1 VIGVLRAWTV
11 AFADRPTS
19 MHWSSGGGTTALVVP
34 SLRTRPWDTR
44 HLGGTADTLQTHWHG
59 ACWLGSQQTR
69 TLMTSIPPRVA
80 VIAFLLVMLASGASA
95 QDRFLVGTNWLP
107 DAERGG
113 FYQADA
119 AGIYRKH
126 GLDVAVQAGGPQL
139 NNPQLLAAGK
149 LDAVMITS
157 ALEAFNYAHNGIPI
171 VAVAGIY
178 QRNPQI
184 LLVHKSSGIRSFE
197 DMRGKPIMISS
208 LARNGYWLWLKAK
221 FGFTDDQIRPYTF
234 NLVNFLNNPQAIQ
247 QGYVTYEPY
256 AVQKQGADPQVFL
269 LADAGYG
276 DYGGIIVV
284 RRETLE
290 TRRDIVQRF
299 IQALSAGWV
308 DFLFGDP
315 APGIALIKSQ
325 NPQLTDDII
334 AYSRRAIVE
343 RGLIHSGDAAT
354 AGIGNMTEDRW
365 QRIHEDMVNTGAIEK
380 GDYWHNA
387 FDLSLLGS
395 GLAKAPR

>member
-1 VIGVLRAWTV
+1 
-11 AFADRPTS
+11 
-19 MHWSSGGGTTALVVP
+19 M
-34 SLRTRPWDTR
+34 
-44 HLGGTADTLQTHWHG
+44 
-59 ACWLGSQQTR
+59 
-69 TLMTSIPPRVA
+69 
-80 VIAFLLVMLASGASA
+80 AFLLVVHTSGAGA
-95 QDRFLVGTNWLP
+95 QDYFLVGTNWLP

-113 FYQADA
+113 FYQAEA

-126 GLDVAVQAGGPQL
+126 GLDVVVQAGGPQL

-149 LDAVMITS
+149 LDAVMVTS
-157 ALEAFNYAHNGIPI
+157 ALEAFNYAHNDIPI

-184 LLVHKSSGIRSFE
+184 LMAHKSSGIRSFE
-197 DMRGKPIMISS
+197 DMRDKPIMISS

-247 QGYVTYEPY
+247 QGYITYEPY

-269 LADAGYG
+269 LADAGYS
-276 DYGGIIVV
+276 DYGGIIIV

-290 TRRDIVQRF
+290 MRRDVVRRF

-315 APGIALIKSQ
+315 GPGIELIKSQ
-325 NPQLTDDII
+325 NPQLTDDMI
-334 AYSRRAIVE
+334 AYSRKAIVE

-354 AGIGNMTEDRW
+354 GGLGNMTEGRW
-365 QRIHEDMVNTGAIEK
+365 QHVYEDMTNVGVIEK
-380 GDYWHNA
+380 GDYWRKA

-395 GLAKAPR
+395 GLAMAPR

>member
-1 VIGVLRAWTV
+1 MACVLYRVCVVVASLITLTIGVRADEHFT
-11 AFADRPTS
+11 
-19 MHWSSGGGTTALVVP
+19 
-34 SLRTRPWDTR
+34 
-44 HLGGTADTLQTHWHG
+44 
-59 ACWLGSQQTR
+59 
-69 TLMTSIPPRVA
+69 
-80 VIAFLLVMLASGASA
+80 
-95 QDRFLVGTNWLP
+95 VGTNWLP

-119 AGIYRKH
+119 AGIYRKY
-126 GLDVAVQAGGPQL
+126 GLDVVVQAGGPQL

-157 ALEAFNYAHNGIPI
+157 ALEAFNYAHNGVPI

-184 LLVHKSSGIRSFE
+184 LMTHRAAGIRSFE

-221 FGFTDDQIRPYTF
+221 YGFTDDQIRPYTF

-247 QGYVTYEPY
+247 QGFVTYEPY
-256 AVQKQGADPQVFL
+256 AVQKQGADPVSFL
-269 LADAGYG
+269 FADAGYS

-290 TRRDIVQRF
+290 GRRDVVRRF
-299 IQALSAGWV
+299 IGALSEAWRE
-308 DFLFGDP
+308 FLFGDP
-315 APGIALIKSQ
+315 SPGITLIKNQ
-325 NPQLTDDII
+325 NPQLTDDILE
-334 AYSRRAIVE
+334 YSMRAMVN
-343 RGLIHSGDAAT
+343 RGLIHSGDASAG
-354 AGIGNMTEDRW
+354 GIGNMTESRW
-365 QRIHEDMVNTGAIEK
+365 KLIYEQMASSGAIEK
-380 GDYWHNA
+380 GDYWRNA

-395 GLAKAPR
+395 GLASPPR

>member
-1 VIGVLRAWTV
+1 
-11 AFADRPTS
+11 
-19 MHWSSGGGTTALVVP
+19 
-34 SLRTRPWDTR
+34 
-44 HLGGTADTLQTHWHG
+44 
-59 ACWLGSQQTR
+59 
-69 TLMTSIPPRVA
+69 MTSIFDRIWV
-80 VIAFLLVMLASGASA
+80 VVLALIVLTLPARA
-95 QDRFLVGTNWLP
+95 DDRFTVGTNWLP

-119 AGIYRKH
+119 AGIYRKY
-126 GLDVAVQAGGPQL
+126 GLDVVVQAGGPQL

-157 ALEAFNYAHNGIPI
+157 ALEAFNYAHNGVPI

-184 LLVHKSSGIRSFE
+184 LMAHRASGIRSFE
-197 DMRGKPIMISS
+197 DMRNKPIMISS
-208 LARNGYWLWLKAK
+208 LARNGYWLWLKSRY
-221 FGFTDDQIRPYTF
+221 GFTDDQIRPYTF
-234 NLVNFLNNPQAIQ
+234 NLVNFLNNPEAIQ
-247 QGYVTYEPY
+247 QGFITYEPY
-256 AVQKQGADPQVFL
+256 AVQKQGADPVSFL
-269 LADAGYG
+269 FADVGYS

-290 TRRDIVQRF
+290 RRRDVVRRF
-299 IQALSAGWV
+299 VGALSDGWR

-334 AYSRRAIVE
+334 DYSLHAMVD
-343 RGLIHSGDAAT
+343 RGLIHSGDAA
-354 AGIGNMTEDRW
+354 AGGIGNMTEARW
-365 QRIHEDMVNTGAIEK
+365 QQIYDQMSSSGAIEK
-380 GDYWHNA
+380 GDYWRNA

-395 GLAKAPR
+395 GLALPPR

>member
-1 VIGVLRAWTV
+1 MANFYFRICLSFV
-11 AFADRPTS
+11 
-19 MHWSSGGGTTALVVP
+19 
-34 SLRTRPWDTR
+34 
-44 HLGGTADTLQTHWHG
+44 
-59 ACWLGSQQTR
+59 
-69 TLMTSIPPRVA
+69 
-80 VIAFLLVMLASGASA
+80 LLVNLTQATRA
-95 QDRFLVGTNWLP
+95 DDHFTVGTNWLP

-113 FYQADA
+113 FYQAEA

-126 GLDVAVQAGGPQL
+126 GLEVTVQAGGPQL

-157 ALEAFNYAHNGIPI
+157 ALEAFNYAHNGVPI

-184 LLVHKSSGIRSFE
+184 LMAHRSSGIASFE

-208 LARNGYWLWLKAK
+208 LARNGYWLWLKTK
-221 FGFTDDQIRPYTF
+221 YGFTDEQIRPYTF

-247 QGYVTYEPY
+247 QGFITFEPY
-256 AVQKQGADPQVFL
+256 AVQKQGADPVSFL
-269 LADAGYG
+269 LADAGYK

-290 TRRDIVQRF
+290 ARRDVVRRF
-299 IQALSAGWV
+299 ISALSEGWR

-325 NPQLTDDII
+325 NAQLTDDII
-334 AYSRRAIVE
+334 QYSLRAMID
-343 RGLIHSGDAAT
+343 RGLIHSGDAAGG
-354 AGIGNMTEDRW
+354 GIGNMTGARW
-365 QRIHEDMVNTGAIEK
+365 QQIYDQMATSGTIEK
-380 GDYWHNA
+380 GDYWRSA

-395 GLAKAPR
+395 ELVDRI

>member
-1 VIGVLRAWTV
+1 M
-11 AFADRPTS
+11 F
-19 MHWSSGGGTTALVVP
+19 
-34 SLRTRPWDTR
+34 
-44 HLGGTADTLQTHWHG
+44 
-59 ACWLGSQQTR
+59 
-69 TLMTSIPPRVA
+69 SIPSRAAAIGLVL
-80 VIAFLLVMLASGASA
+80 VILTSGASA

-113 FYQADA
+113 FYQAEA
-119 AGIYRKH
+119 ASIYRKH
-126 GLDVAVQAGGPQL
+126 GLDVVVQAGGPQL

-149 LDAVMITS
+149 LDAVIVTS
-157 ALEAFNYAHNGIPI
+157 ALETFNYAHNGIPI

-184 LLVHKSSGIRSFE
+184 LMAHRSSGIRSLE
-197 DMRGKPIMISS
+197 DMRNKPIMISS

-234 NLVNFLNNPQAIQ
+234 NLVNFMNNPQAIQ

-256 AVQKQGADPQVFL
+256 AVQKQGADPQFFL
-269 LADAGYG
+269 LADVGYS

-290 TRRDIVQRF
+290 TRRDVVQRF

-334 AYSRRAIVE
+334 AYSMQAIVE
-343 RGLIHSGDAAT
+343 QGLIHSGDAAT
-354 AGIGNMTEDRW
+354 GGIGNMTEDRW
-365 QRIHEDMVNTGAIEK
+365 QRIYEDMTNVGAIEK
-380 GDYWHNA
+380 GDYWHKS

-395 GLAKAPR
+395 GLTRAPR

>member
-1 VIGVLRAWTV
+1 MISNLCRV
-11 AFADRPTS
+11 
-19 MHWSSGGGTTALVVP
+19 GTAAMMLVV
-34 SLRTRPWDTR
+34 LT
-44 HLGGTADTLQTHWHG
+44 
-59 ACWLGSQQTR
+59 
-69 TLMTSIPPRVA
+69 
-80 VIAFLLVMLASGASA
+80 SGAKT
-95 QDRFLVGTNWLP
+95 QERFVVGTNWLP

-113 FYQADA
+113 FYQAEA
-119 AGIYRKH
+119 AGIYRKN
-126 GLDVAVQAGGPQL
+126 GLDVVVEAGGPQL

-149 LDAVMITS
+149 LDGVMVTS

-184 LLVHKSSGIRSFE
+184 LMTHLAAGIRSFE
-197 DMRGKPIMISS
+197 DMRSKPIMISS

-256 AVQKQGADPQVFL
+256 AVRKQGADPEVFL
-269 LADAGYG
+269 LADAGYS

-290 TRRDIVQRF
+290 TRRDVVRRF
-299 IQALSAGWV
+299 VQALSAGWL

-315 APGIALIKSQ
+315 TPGIALIKSK

-334 AYSRRAIVE
+334 AYSMHVMIE

-354 AGIGNMTEDRW
+354 GGIGNMTEDRW
-365 QRIHEDMVNTGAIEK
+365 RRIYEDMASTGAIER
-380 GDYWHNA
+380 GDYWRSA
-387 FDLSLLGS
+387 FDLSLLGW
-395 GLAKAPR
+395 GLAIAPR